1 MQVLNLE
8 LTFGQNEAN
17 VENRILEINID
28 DKCPLQFSII
38 NADYEISSFEQNL
51 NVKLKLKNLKSRE
64 TDPVYT
70 YRNTTFKYIV
80 NLYLKFPLNTFDK
93 SDEVVDL
100 TFEEYNTATN
110 NSNIKFVSPSQIKEN
125 KEEKV
130 LSDKIFIVVIS
141 IIISV
146 FILRH
151 FDMSIIHNSCVDKC
165 LKKGIIYRDGWAIKR
180 YEIKGPIKIVKTY
193 RFAETKDP
201 NAKDYLHYRRDKYSP
216 KQIYEIVTGKELLSY
231 QITTYKERVK
241 AEINKNYINYHS
253 LDEALKNDMPDKPE
267 YKVIW
272 LNQKIYDLQQIVANG
287 PEQSGESWHGPY
299 GWHYHSTEEDI
310 RRFEYTKQELANCKT
325 ELYSLKLKASN
336 KEKNE
341 WYWNETF

>member
-141 IIISV
+141 IIG
-146 FILRH
+146 LHRH
-151 FDMSIIHNSCVDKC
+151 
-165 LKKGIIYRDGWAIKR
+165 
-180 YEIKGPIKIVKTY
+180 
-193 RFAETKDP
+193 
-201 NAKDYLHYRRDKYSP
+201 
-216 KQIYEIVTGKELLSY
+216 
-231 QITTYKERVK
+231 
-241 AEINKNYINYHS
+241 
-253 LDEALKNDMPDKPE
+253 
-267 YKVIW
+267 
-272 LNQKIYDLQQIVANG
+272 
-287 PEQSGESWHGPY
+287 
-299 GWHYHSTEEDI
+299 
-310 RRFEYTKQELANCKT
+310 
-325 ELYSLKLKASN
+325 
-336 KEKNE
+336 
-341 WYWNETF
+341 